1 MDMLPPNRAIGG
13 PPTVYELAASL
24 VPARQVGGDL
34 YDHFV
39 LGGKVWF
46 LVGDVSGKGVGAAL
60 FMARA
65 QTMIRAVAHLKVD
78 LADVLNLVNRGL
90 CEQNEQGMFV
100 TLFAGVLD
108 PVTGALTYGSAGHD
122 PPAIVSG
129 GNVKPRF
136 MGVNGGPVLGLIDAT
151 EYKEQSTQLE
161 RGDTVVVYTD
171 GVTEALDSKGEFFT
185 AGRILETLA
194 TVPMQSTSAILGG
207 LVDALHGFVGDAPQS
222 DDITVMAV
230 RYGTIPD

>member
-1 MDMLPPNRAIGG
+1 
-13 PPTVYELAASL
+13 
-24 VPARQVGGDL
+24 
-34 YDHFV
+34 
-39 LGGKVWF
+39 
-46 LVGDVSGKGVGAAL
+46 
-60 FMARA
+60 
-65 QTMIRAVAHLKVD
+65 
-78 LADVLNLVNRGL
+78 
-90 CEQNEQGMFV
+90 
-100 TLFAGVLD
+100 
-108 PVTGALTYGSAGHD
+108 
-122 PPAIVSG
+122 
-129 GNVKPRF
+129 